1 MGLFSRFC
9 IWGRQRRG
17 FIFDLQAYNQHDLK
31 LRDAVL
37 FAAVQLREPT
47 RDRKNAA

>member
-1 MGLFSRFC
+1 
-9 IWGRQRRG
+9 
-17 FIFDLQAYNQHDLK
+17 LQAYNQHDLK
-31 LRDAVL
+31 LRDAML

>member
-1 MGLFSRFC
+1 
-9 IWGRQRRG
+9 
-17 FIFDLQAYNQHDLK
+17 LQAYNQHDLK
-31 LRDAVL
+31 LRDAM